1 MPELTVF
8 RKNSTPP
15 PMICMY
21 CGAAATS
28 KREWREVNH
37 KPIRGGDGTDL
48 TPVPT
53 GDDPVSVLVAI
64 LMLPFVLWQLLVG
77 LAAAI
82 GAVVGFINRPASP
95 LSPPP
100 PVSPT
105 KPPPTMLVFVTTC
118 DRHRHYHRR
127 FGWAWLGISVA
138 LAGLWACAIA
148 ETVKVMGTE
157 NVDFAVVL
165 VMTAIFATIL
175 LPMAVGTLRFLYGPV
190 VVDRVTESTVVLDR
204 VRQAYFE
211 ATGLTAG

>member
-8 RKNSTPP
+8 RKNSSPP

-21 CGAAATS
+21 CGAPATS

-64 LMLPFVLWQLLVG
+64 LMLPVLLWQLLGG
-77 LAAAI
+77 LVAAI

-95 LSPPP
+95 PAPPA

-105 KPPPTMLVFVTTC
+105 KPPPTTLVVVTTC
-118 DRHRHYHRR
+118 DRHRHFHRR

-138 LAGLWACAIA
+138 LAGLWAWAIA

-165 VMTAIFATIL
+165 VMTTIFATIL

-190 VVDRVTESTVVLDR
+190 IVDRVTESTVVLDR